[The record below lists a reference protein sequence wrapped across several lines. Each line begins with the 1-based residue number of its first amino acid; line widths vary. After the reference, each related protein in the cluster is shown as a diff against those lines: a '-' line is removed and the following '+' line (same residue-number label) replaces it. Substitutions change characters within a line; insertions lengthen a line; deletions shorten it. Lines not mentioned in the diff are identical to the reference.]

1 MVVDGKMPRV
11 RCTWRNLNGHQCGN
25 LIAPGQVVCHV
36 HRKVSGVS
44 VGHSSVQGISHE
56 EETPNRPVQV

>member
-11 RCTWRNLNGHQCGN
+11 RCTWRNRDGHQCGN

-36 HRKVSGVS
+36 HRKVSGKES
-44 VGHSSVQGISHE
+44 AMSKRPISG
-56 EETPNRPVQV
+56 